1 MISRGV
7 VLALAM
13 CLGTEAFLPS
23 RFTGARALNRQRST
37 NGAAQRLNMA
47 AEAGVPLSAE
57 WLDNDGIANLKDFN
71 EYETMYKRSVDD
83 PEGFWGDIAD
93 TFHWEKKWDT
103 VVRSNFKRSEG
114 KIENAWFEGG
124 ITNLCYNCLDRH
136 VEAGHGDQV
145 SEPAGRARGAGSPVR
160 RTSSAPRRALARRE
174 ESRVTE
180 VAAAIAPRS
189 ARATGGAWAECVVR
203 DVRGHAPGPL
213 AAAATP
219 PPDAAP
225 NIYIYIYIYI
235 DLKSDIHQHNTHTPR
250 RPGSARRRPSQ
261 VCFIAERNDDA
272 EDGSD
277 GAAAASVGA
286 PQPAQYTYA
295 EALDEVKKIAA
306 SLRARGVQKG
316 DRVAIFMPMVPELPL
331 AMLACARIGAVRT
344 PTAVSPRRIR
354 Q

>member
-1 MISRGV
+1 MSDEEYVSYLLGPHKTYMHIQLYSLPATMISRG

-219 PPDAAP
+219 PPGRRPEYIYNIYRFKIRYTPTQHTHAAAP
-225 NIYIYIYIYI
+225 RI
-235 DLKSDIHQHNTHTPR
+235 R
-250 RPGSARRRPSQ
+250 
-261 VCFIAERNDDA
+261 
-272 EDGSD
+272 
-277 GAAAASVGA
+277 AAAAITGLLHRGA
-286 PQPAQYTYA
+286 QRRRGGRQRRRGGR
-295 EALDEVKKIAA
+295 ERRRAA
-306 SLRARGVQKG
+306 A
-316 DRVAIFMPMVPELPL
+316 
-331 AMLACARIGAVRT
+331 GAVH
-344 PTAVSPRRIR
+344 VRRGAR
-354 Q
+354 